1 MALIEQIGI
10 PYAEALVTLGQEQSL
25 LDAFAEDAKLLLGCL
40 QQLPELQTFLGSPIV
55 AAEAKKKLL
64 HDVFLG
70 RIQPLMVNFLQLL
83 AERRRVVLLG
93 TICQQFLE
101 RQRQIRGIALAEV
114 TSVVPLSAEQQ
125 ENLKERLKVM
135 VGASQVELELK
146 QDERL
151 LGGMVVRVGSQVIDL
166 SLRGQLRRL
175 ALQLA

>member
-10 PYAEALVTLGQEQSL
+10 PYAEALVALGQEQSL
-25 LDAFAEDAKLLLGCL
+25 LDAFADDAKLLLGCL
-40 QQLPELQTFLGSPIV
+40 QALPELETFLSSPIV
-55 AAEAKKKLL
+55 AAEVKKKLL

-93 TICQQFLE
+93 AVCRHFLE

-114 TSVVPLSAEQQ
+114 SGVVPLSSEQQ
-125 ENLKERLKVM
+125 ERLKECLKAT
-135 VGASQVELELK
+135 VGATQVELEWK
-146 QDERL
+146 QDKRL

-175 ALQLA
+175 ALQLT